1 MALLIA
7 TAMICA
13 LASCGSNADQTQHQP
28 EAETETEDDTLK
40 SLRKTIADSGC
51 QMGVA
56 FLGTMDEGDTDVL
69 QWLKDSGAVEQ
80 FPFLADI
87 SGNEVVTQPGNEM
100 YCIVPADKED
110 TVTVRT
116 YDTLSSAAP
125 VGQVF
130 CTRAP
135 RVRLSAFVE
144 TPATSCRIWR
154 SRYPVRMEKPSTSPL
169 SASRTER

>member
-1 MALLIA
+1 MKKVMALLIA

-56 FLGTMDEGDTDVL
+56 FLGTMDEGDTDVF

-87 SGNEVVTQPGNEM
+87 SGNEVVTQDRKS
-100 YCIVPADKED
+100 V
-110 TVTVRT
+110 V
-116 YDTLSSAAP
+116 
-125 VGQVF
+125 
-130 CTRAP
+130 
-135 RVRLSAFVE
+135 
-144 TPATSCRIWR
+144 
-154 SRYPVRMEKPSTSPL
+154 
-169 SASRTER
+169 